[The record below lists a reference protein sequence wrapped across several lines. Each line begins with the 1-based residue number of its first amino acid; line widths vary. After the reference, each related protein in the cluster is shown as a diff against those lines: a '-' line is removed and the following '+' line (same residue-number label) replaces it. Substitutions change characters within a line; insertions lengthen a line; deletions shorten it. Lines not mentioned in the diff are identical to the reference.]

1 MNATSLWK
9 LFNYLRYSVGIAMMF
24 NGFPLVFFIRDT
36 LKIGPAS
43 NLFTAFF
50 FGFALLLMVPAH
62 LFVRLYK
69 PNFILLRYALLFLAI
84 SFYHFLVFNNSG
96 TDPLVEFGNYFF
108 TVAFLVLIIHVPNE
122 VKDTLVPILFV
133 IAFFSNL
140 TLIYS
145 LLTDPNWKL
154 GMRAA
159 VTFENAGAQEG
170 GNPHIAARNAL
181 VCLIAGMVLAWK
193 YNNILVKLFL
203 MASVVFSLA
212 VLVLAQVK
220 SGLLALGI
228 MGGCFLVFNANFKAI
243 ASTMKSAFRLR
254 NVVILIIFLVGLNF
268 VLNRYGDVY
277 SLVSGYWYSV
287 QDRLTDV
294 FYTAFGLKISDTAS
308 VDASAMGRVTS
319 FTFVYNALADPAL
332 LIIGQGYKHS
342 FMDVPLL
349 ESLINHGIFGFV
361 FFTGLNYYLFVYT
374 IRELRNPTNP
384 LTLFLAYFFLYFT
397 VLLISNGRP
406 YDVAYWFPCVVLIR
420 FLGVKYLDAQKAP
433 SARPIADFQSLEA

>member
-1 MNATSLWK
+1 
-9 LFNYLRYSVGIAMMF
+9 MMF

-50 FGFALLLMVPAH
+50 FGFALLLMFPAH

-69 PNFILLRYALLFLAI
+69 PNFTLVKYALLFLAI
-84 SFYHFLVFNNSG
+84 SFYHFLVFNTSG
-96 TDPLVEFGNYFF
+96 ADPLIEFGNYFF
-108 TVAFLVLIIHVPNE
+108 TVAFLLLIIHVPNE
-122 VKDTLVPILFV
+122 VKDTLIPILF
-133 IAFFSNL
+133 IFAFFSNL

-159 VTFENAGAQEG
+159 VTFENSGAQEG

-181 VCLIAGMVLAWK
+181 ICLLTGMVLAWK
-193 YNNILVKLFL
+193 YNNVLVKLFL

-220 SGLLALGI
+220 SGLLALGV
-228 MGGCFLVFNANFKAI
+228 MGVCFLVFNANFSVI
-243 ASTMKSAFRLR
+243 AKSIKSIFRIR
-254 NVVILIIFLVGLNF
+254 NIIILVIFLVGLNF
-268 VLNRYGDVY
+268 ILNRYGDIY
-277 SLVSGYWYSV
+277 SLVSGYWFSV

-294 FYTAFGLKISDTAS
+294 IFTAFGLKINDTAS

-319 FTFVYNALADPAL
+319 FTFFFNALADPPL

-342 FMDVPLL
+342 FLDVPLL

-361 FFTGLNYYLFVYT
+361 FFTGFNYYLFVYT

-406 YDVAYWFPCVVLIR
+406 YDVAYWFPYVVMIR
-420 FLGVKYLDAQKAP
+420 FLGVKYLDAQQAP
-433 SARPIADFQSLEA
+433 PAQPIADYQVLEA

>member
-1 MNATSLWK
+1 M
-9 LFNYLRYSVGIAMMF
+9 
-24 NGFPLVFFIRDT
+24 
-36 LKIGPAS
+36 
-43 NLFTAFF
+43 
-50 FGFALLLMVPAH
+50 
-62 LFVRLYK
+62 
-69 PNFILLRYALLFLAI
+69 
-84 SFYHFLVFNNSG
+84 
-96 TDPLVEFGNYFF
+96 
-108 TVAFLVLIIHVPNE
+108 
-122 VKDTLVPILFV
+122 
-133 IAFFSNL
+133 
-140 TLIYS
+140 
-145 LLTDPNWKL
+145 
-154 GMRAA
+154 
-159 VTFENAGAQEG
+159 
-170 GNPHIAARNAL
+170 
-181 VCLIAGMVLAWK
+181 
-193 YNNILVKLFL
+193 
-203 MASVVFSLA
+203 
-212 VLVLAQVK
+212 
-220 SGLLALGI
+220 
-228 MGGCFLVFNANFKAI
+228 FNANFKAI

-277 SLVSGYWYSV
+277 SLVSGYWFSV

-361 FFTGLNYYLFVYT
+361 FFAGFNYYLFVYT

-406 YDVAYWFPCVVLIR
+406 YDVAYWFPYVVLIR
-420 FLGVKYLDAQKAP
+420 FLGVKFLDAQKAP
-433 SARPIADFQSLEA
+433 SARPLADFQSMEA